1 MKRLIKKLL
10 LGLKPNVSEDRIVN
24 ASIDFNVTPDYLRSE
39 FIIEK
44 AIYRPTFYVRFDVI
58 ED

>member
-1 MKRLIKKLL
+1 MKRLIKKLF
-10 LGLKPNVSEDRIVN
+10 LGLKPNVSEDRIVS
-24 ASIDFNVTPDYLRSE
+24 ACIDLNVTPDYLRSE

-44 AIYRPTFYVRFDVI
+44 SIYVPSFYVRFDVI